1 MQRKRSVTTILVS
14 AGDASGEAH
23 AAELVRAMRERR
35 PDLRFVGMGG
45 PRMAAAGVEIV
56 VDQSELAV
64 GGFFE
69 ILPSLGRLWSAWRR
83 MLTCARSARPAAIV
97 LVDSGGFHLPFA
109 RQVRRRVAAPILY
122 FVAPQAW
129 AWRPHRA
136 RKIAARADRIAVILP
151 FEAAFYAKRGIE
163 VDFVGHPLLDRVAS
177 APDGSAAA
185 AGRAAAAPL
194 SSPGHVGAERERARA
209 RLGIAPYVPVLAIF
223 PGSRRNELARNLP
236 VQLEAFARLREA
248 QPGLQGIVG
257 LAESLD
263 LASAKAIVGRGPRE
277 LGGALRIVRGESETL
292 GWAADVALAKPG
304 TITVELMLRGCPMVV
319 MGRVHP
325 WSARLARLWVDL
337 PWLAMPNLIA
347 GETIVPELMQE
358 AARPDRIV
366 AALAPLFEE
375 PARQRQIEALARAS
389 QRLGA
394 PGAVDRTAAILEEML
409 DTAGA

>member
-1 MQRKRSVTTILVS
+1 VTTILVS

-69 ILPSLGRLWSAWRR
+69 IVPSLGRLWSAWRR
-83 MLTCARSARPAAIV
+83 MLVCARSERPAAIV

-109 RQVRRRVAAPILY
+109 RRVRRRVAAPILY

-129 AWRPHRA
+129 AWRSHRA

-151 FEAAFYAKRGIE
+151 FEAAFYADRGIG
-163 VDFVGHPLLDRVAS
+163 VDFVGHPLLDRIAS
-177 APDGSAAA
+177 GPAEPDADATRAIATPTSLG
-185 AGRAAAAPL
+185 GRAL
-194 SSPGHVGAERERARA
+194 LERERARA
-209 RLGIAPYVPVLAIF
+209 RLRVAPDAPLLAIF

-236 VQLEAFARLREA
+236 IQLEAFARLREA
-248 QPGLQGIVG
+248 RAGLQGLIG
-257 LAESLD
+257 LAESLAP
-263 LASAKAIVGRGPRE
+263 ASAEAIVGRGPRG
-277 LGGALRIVRGESETL
+277 LGEALRIVPGESEAL

-319 MGRVHP
+319 MGRIHP
-325 WSARLARLWVDL
+325 WSAWIARLWVDL

-358 AARPDRIV
+358 AAQPDRIA

-389 QRLGA
+389 RRLGA

-409 DTAGA
+409 GTAGT

>member
-1 MQRKRSVTTILVS
+1 MTTILVS

-23 AAELVRAMRERR
+23 AAELVRAMRQRR
-35 PDLRFVGMGG
+35 PALRFVGMGG

-83 MLTCARSARPAAIV
+83 MLACARSERPAAIV

-109 RQVRRRVAAPILY
+109 RRVRREVAAPILY

-129 AWRPHRA
+129 AWRSHRA

-151 FEAAFYAKRGIE
+151 FEAGFYAERGIE
-163 VDFVGHPLLDRVAS
+163 VDFVGHPLLDRISIARGEPEANAARTVAT
-177 APDGSAAA
+177 AA
-185 AGRAAAAPL
+185 
-194 SSPGHVGAERERARA
+194 SSPGGARAERERARA
-209 RLGIAPYVPVLAIF
+209 RLGVAEDVPLLAIF

-236 VQLEAFARLREA
+236 IQLEAFARLQDAR
-248 QPGLQGIVG
+248 PGLEGRIG

-263 LASAKAIVGRGPRE
+263 LASAEAILGRGPRGIGE
-277 LGGALRIVRGESETL
+277 ALRIVPGESETL

-319 MGRVHP
+319 MGRIHP
-325 WSARLARLWVDL
+325 WSARIARLWVDL

-358 AARPDRIV
+358 AARPDRIA

-389 QRLGA
+389 RRLGE
-394 PGAVDRTAAILEEML
+394 PGAVNRTAAILEEML
-409 DTAGA
+409 GTAGT